1 MPTTTAETGRRFTD
15 GVLQASTVIARGTR
29 VRGDVESDTPV
40 YVQGVLEGDCQT
52 AAHCL
57 VHEGA
62 RVLGNISASALVV
75 AGEVEAG
82 LIVAEKVEIR
92 ATARVVATIRARVVA
107 INDGAFYEGEIDD
120 LHVPGGPAVVKD
132 RRGRP

>member
-1 MPTTTAETGRRFTD
+1 MSESTTTGRRFTD
-15 GVLQASTVIARGTR
+15 AVLQASTVISRGTK
-29 VRGDVESDTPV
+29 VRGDVESDAPV
-40 YVQGVLEGDCQT
+40 YVQGEVEGDCRT
-52 AAHCL
+52 SAHCL

-62 RVLGNISASALVV
+62 RVLGNVSASAVVV

-107 INDGAFYEGEIDD
+107 INDGAFYEGAIDD
-120 LHVPGGPAVVKD
+120 IDAPGGPAVLKD
-132 RRGRP
+132 RRGRT